1 MPQNKDEKIRHLKH
15 LVRALY
21 PFLEQF
27 NHEQQSEMEM
37 EAKTKGMQ

>member
-1 MPQNKDEKIRHLKH
+1 VPQNKDEKIRHLKH